1 MNELWARILTGIV
14 FIVVLIG
21 GVIWNEYSFLALFML
36 IIALCIR
43 EFHGILDLQLTG
55 ERSWKRVSKYVN
67 IAFGLAIFG
76 LFFGVNKGTL
86 SGDILLLPLVFPI
99 TWFIIELYGKSGKPM
114 QNVMY
119 NMGALTYLSISFSA
133 ATFLVFSNGAYDFK
147 FILGIFFFAW
157 ANDSLAYVF
166 GRLFGKTKLAPR
178 RSPKKSVEGSIG
190 GGISALG
197 FGYLAYILIPLIFPQ
212 SGNISLL
219 HWLIIAGITAIMS
232 NYGDLAESM
241 IKRNLNVKDSG
252 TSLPGHGGFLD
263 RFDGLIFA
271 IPACAIYV
279 NLMGLI

>member
-1 MNELWARILTGIV
+1 
-14 FIVVLIG
+14 
-21 GVIWNEYSFLALFML
+21 
-36 IIALCIR
+36 
-43 EFHGILDLQLTG
+43 
-55 ERSWKRVSKYVN
+55 
-67 IAFGLAIFG
+67 
-76 LFFGVNKGTL
+76 
-86 SGDILLLPLVFPI
+86 
-99 TWFIIELYGKSGKPM
+99 
-114 QNVMY
+114 MY

-263 RFDGLIFA
+263 LRHSGLCDLCEPNGFNIA
-271 IPACAIYV
+271 VAKK
-279 NLMGLI
+279 